1 LQSEIY
7 WIRNIK
13 PYDFSQVATI
23 SVFNNYFGGGM
34 GSVVFQTIR
43 ESKALAYSTFASYV
57 TPSKKE
63 DPFYTIAYVGSQADK
78 MNEAVNGMNELL
90 NKLPASE
97 QSFSLAKEAVK
108 KDIET
113 QRLVKDQI
121 IFSYLNE
128 LKMGSNI
135 DSRKK
140 IYEELPKITMQSIE
154 DLHNKDMAAKP
165 YTYCIVG
172 SDKKISDANLEK
184 IGEVKKLS
192 LSEIFGY

>member
-1 LQSEIY
+1 
-7 WIRNIK
+7 
-13 PYDFSQVATI
+13 
-23 SVFNNYFGGGM
+23 
-34 GSVVFQTIR
+34 
-43 ESKALAYSTFASYV
+43 
-57 TPSKKE
+57 
-63 DPFYTIAYVGSQADK
+63 
-78 MNEAVNGMNELL
+78 MNELL
-90 NKLPASE
+90 NKIPVSA

-121 IFSYLNE
+121 IFAYLNE
-128 LKMGSNI
+128 LKMGRNV

-140 IYEELPKITMQSIE
+140 IYEELPKITMDSIE
-154 DLHNKDMAAKP
+154 KLHNADMSSKP

-172 SDKKISDANLEK
+172 SEKRISDADLEK